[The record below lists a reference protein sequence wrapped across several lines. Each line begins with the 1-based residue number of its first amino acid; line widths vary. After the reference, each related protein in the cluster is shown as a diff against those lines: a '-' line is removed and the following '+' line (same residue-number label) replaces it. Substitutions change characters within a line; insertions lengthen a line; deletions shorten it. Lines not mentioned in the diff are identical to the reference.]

1 MNFVT
6 IAEKGFKRTINL
18 EMITYFACEN
28 GTTKISLADRQT
40 IYINKDITPE
50 LRKLIN
56 TQGTNKSIDA

>member
-6 IAEKGFKRTINL
+6 ITEKESKRTINL
-18 EMITYFACEN
+18 EMITHFTCEN

-40 IYINKDITPE
+40 IYINKDITQD

-56 TQGTNKSIDA
+56 AHGMNAVITV